1 MTFLMSKLNRS
12 MKIHNKKNLMCRDME
27 EIKKNLETKKDFPV
41 IGRFIQEVFGERE
54 QQVYD
59 WLGKV
64 KNNPT
69 AKENNVLF
77 VVGKQGSGKTLFEEL
92 VRLIFD
98 QESVNISH
106 EELYGNYNDHFHTKH
121 IVTIDE
127 PRINDYF
134 LEIIK
139 VKSSAKIVPVNAKL
153 RRPFLI
159 HSKMNFLITTNDF
172 QGVRKSMFC
181 NINILI
187 FKITGWTITATP
199 YSFNF

>member
-1 MTFLMSKLNRS
+1 
-12 MKIHNKKNLMCRDME
+12 MKQLSLKEARKG
-27 EIKKNLETKKDFPV
+27 FPV
-41 IGRFIQEVFGERE
+41 IGRFINEVFGERE

-98 QESVNISH
+98 QESVYISH
-106 EELYGNYNDHFHTKH
+106 EELYGDYNEHFHTKH
-121 IVTIDE
+121 IVTIDA
-127 PRINDYF
+127 PRIDDYF

-139 VKSSAKIVPVNAKL
+139 VKSSAKTVPVNAKL
-153 RRPFLI
+153 RKPFVI

-172 QGVRKSMFC
+172 QGVRKAMFW
-181 NINILI
+181 NRNILL
-187 FKITGWTITATP
+187 FKTTGGNITAP
-199 YSFNF
+199 PHSFDLQDELEKLHLFLDNTSNK